1 MGFYLRRIILTPIL
15 ILAIILTMA
24 GLYASL
30 VWIGVPDDPL
40 FDESYRVFYFH
51 VPAAWVSYLSFG
63 ISLTSSGLYL
73 KTRTYKYDL
82 LAEVTA
88 ILGVLYASLT
98 LILGS
103 IWANVAWG
111 IYWNWDPRE
120 TTTLVLWIAYVGYLA
135 LRSSM
140 ENVEK
145 KAVLPSIYNILA
157 FSTIPLS
164 YLSVRY
170 WQTLHPVIIGS
181 SGGFIDSTMLGVLI
195 LNLFAAS
202 FVFFFLLIILYD
214 IRKSERIIS
223 EYEEMKWR

>member
-1 MGFYLRRIILTPIL
+1 MLKVPRTLIIITAITLTIV
-15 ILAIILTMA
+15 

-30 VWIGVPDDPL
+30 VWVGVPADPL

-51 VPAAWVSYLSFG
+51 VPAAWVSYLAFG
-63 ISLTSSGLYL
+63 LSLSSSAMFLR
-73 KTRTYKYDL
+73 TRSYKFDVF
-82 LAEVTA
+82 AEVTA
-88 ILGVLYASLT
+88 ILGVIYATLT

-145 KAVLPSIYNILA
+145 RAVLPSIYNILA

-170 WQTLHPVIIGS
+170 WQTLHPVIVGS
-181 SGGFIDSTMLGVLI
+181 SGGFIDSTMLGVLL
-195 LNLFAAS
+195 LNLLSAS
-202 FVFFFLLIILYD
+202 FVFLYLLILLYD
-214 IRKSERIIS
+214 LRKSERIIS